1 MKYDIYKFKRK
12 TKYRFY
18 VRFID
23 DHGTQRDLS
32 TGVCLPLKHT
42 NQQLKQAK
50 EQARKKAKVKVLQ
63 AMGLEKPEVREQ
75 LQTLRDYL
83 RTVYYPYLNANRA
96 KTTLESYRNALSHF
110 LDICGN
116 KPMEAYNKSHLNEY
130 KNHRYSKDGIKKTTI
145 NIELRSIKAAFNWAF
160 KHDYMTR
167 FSFKGQ
173 HYMFDVPSTRR
184 EFKKYELDKLFERA
198 EGTTAGL
205 AIKLAYYTGMRI
217 GELTNIQWRMINMD
231 KHTLHL
237 PGKITKSGKPRGIP
251 LNRKAFEIIMTL
263 EELLKEK
270 RKKNPK
276 WFKNI
281 PFEECYLLQKQR
293 GIGQYKKRS
302 IQDMLRKMLNEL
314 GLPKELSFHSL
325 RHSFATHALEN
336 GQDIYGVSKVMGH
349 STVQV
354 TSDFYD
360 HTSAVRYRSVVD
372 SLC

>member
-1 MKYDIYKFKRK
+1 
-12 TKYRFY
+12 
-18 VRFID
+18 
-23 DHGTQRDLS
+23 
-32 TGVCLPLKHT
+32 
-42 NQQLKQAK
+42 
-50 EQARKKAKVKVLQ
+50 
-63 AMGLEKPEVREQ
+63 
-75 LQTLRDYL
+75 
-83 RTVYYPYLNANRA
+83 
-96 KTTLESYRNALSHF
+96 
-110 LDICGN
+110 
-116 KPMEAYNKSHLNEY
+116 
-130 KNHRYSKDGIKKTTI
+130 
-145 NIELRSIKAAFNWAF
+145 
-160 KHDYMTR
+160 
-167 FSFKGQ
+167 
-173 HYMFDVPSTRR
+173 
-184 EFKKYELDKLFERA
+184 
-198 EGTTAGL
+198 
-205 AIKLAYYTGMRI
+205 
-217 GELTNIQWRMINMD
+217 MD